1 MSAIFRSPVTFSGI
15 LGTARY
21 TPATATTPARLNA
34 SVYDRTHWTDKDGT
48 KHEGPWET
56 VEVTY
61 WGKTA
66 ERLAALRQQ
75 GALPQKSAVVGTGK
89 IDAELGTW
97 LGRDDGKP
105 YGRIRIDGQT
115 LTPDIVRDS
124 YRQQAADDQRATA
137 TADDQQEP
145 EGWGPNATTQ
155 W

>member
-1 MSAIFRSPVTFSGI
+1 MSAIFRSPVTFAGI
-15 LGTARY
+15 LGTVRY
-21 TPATATTPARLNA
+21 TPATATAPARLNA
-34 SVYDRTHWTDKDGT
+34 SIYDRTHWTDKDGT
-48 KHEGPWET
+48 KREGPWES
-56 VEVTY
+56 VDVTY

-75 GALPQKSAVVGTGK
+75 GALPEKSAVVGTGK
-89 IDAELGTW
+89 IAAETDAW

-124 YRQQAADDQRATA
+124 YRQQGPAADPAPA
-137 TADDQQEP
+137 DQQEP
-145 EGWGPNATTQ
+145 EGWGTNAATQ